1 MHNQKFKQ
9 SEILFLKIWMR
20 KYYELIGVNEIL
32 KKQNI
37 KREAKSMPFNIR
49 KPKHWGRG
57 CDIRSESEGNKK

>member
-1 MHNQKFKQ
+1 
-9 SEILFLKIWMR
+9 MR

-49 KPKHWGRG
+49 KPEHWGRG